1 MEKHEEILLA
11 LRQII
16 QAIDLYSR
24 KLNKE
29 VGLTGPQLMLM
40 RTLAKSGEIT
50 IKQLAQD
57 TQITQATATTIL
69 DKLEQRQLIQRQRSQ
84 IDKRKVHAH
93 LTESGAHLLE
103 KAPQSLQEGFIKEF
117 VQLEE
122 WEKSLLLSSVQR
134 IAAMMNAEKLLPVAT
149 LTTLVETSTQATS
162 HDKDHQ

>member
-24 KLNKE
+24 KLNKD

-40 RTLAKSGEIT
+40 RTLSKSDEIT
-50 IKQLAQD
+50 IKQLAKD

-69 DKLEQRQLIQRQRSQ
+69 DKLEQRHLVQRQRSQ

-93 LTESGAHLLE
+93 LTETGSALLE
-103 KAPQSLQEGFIKEF
+103 KAPQSLQEGFITEF

-134 IAAMMNAEKLLPVAT
+134 IAAMMNAEKLLPAAT
-149 LTTLVETSTQATS
+149 LTTLVDISTQTELA
-162 HDKDHQ
+162 KDPD